1 MENRMMEPVFNETLN
16 DTRKFAEL
24 YSKLPREKKEVVI
37 AFMTGMETQ
46 ERLSS
51 TRASEVPV

>member
-24 YSKLPREKKEVVI
+24 YSKLPREKKK
-37 AFMTGMETQ
+37 
-46 ERLSS
+46 S
-51 TRASEVPV
+51 